1 MNQRV
6 IPSQPEIVVSISED
20 GEIVLEQRDDFI
32 HVPREKIHLL
42 TVWMR
47 RLAAQLEGLPI
58 PE

>member
-6 IPSQPEIVVSISED
+6 IPSEPEIVVSISED
-20 GEIVLEQRDDFI
+20 GEIVLEQHAGLIRI
-32 HVPREKIHLL
+32 PRAKIHQL